1 MALAARQLH
10 CSTHTGGARQTR
22 CAVSGMRLCPPRHN
36 CQGFGL
42 CRPQLR
48 AAPVTPRSKVQPH
61 ASAADAVPEPSNKQQ
76 HWSQSSNGSAVL
88 WGLGTAALAGAGIAL
103 YASGQASS
111 LQAWLMQGPLG
122 RSGFFAAF
130 SLIFVS
136 ELGDKT
142 FFIAALLAMKLGRWI
157 SFAGSLAALAIMTLI
172 SVGIGAAFSK
182 VPDALRSSLPI
193 GEILGVALLVFFGIK
208 ALQSA
213 QAASPTMNSEDEL
226 AAADEAIAEATS
238 SGRVGADAKRP
249 LASLLEVA
257 GLIFLA
263 EWGDRSMLATIALG
277 AAQNPVGV
285 AVGATAGHALA
296 TALAVTGGA
305 LASKYISEKTV
316 NYISGVLFLLFAAAT
331 VYTML

>member
-36 CQGFGL
+36 CQGTLQSTSQNLSSAALADCLQRDAGFGL

-208 ALQSA
+208 ALQVCA
-213 QAASPTMNSEDEL
+213 CWC
-226 AAADEAIAEATS
+226 
-238 SGRVGADAKRP
+238 GVG
-249 LASLLEVA
+249 
-257 GLIFLA
+257 
-263 EWGDRSMLATIALG
+263 
-277 AAQNPVGV
+277 
-285 AVGATAGHALA
+285 
-296 TALAVTGGA
+296 TG
-305 LASKYISEKTV
+305 
-316 NYISGVLFLLFAAAT
+316 
-331 VYTML
+331 